1 MKCVRACMRVH
12 ACERA
17 CMRVTIIKLP
27 MEFFAFSKSDSE
39 LSDKGVATQMKALD
53 ENSVSTITENYRTN
67 YRVHLLA
74 FLELIFLNL

>member
-1 MKCVRACMRVH
+1 MRVR

-53 ENSVSTITENYRTN
+53 ENR
-67 YRVHLLA
+67 L
-74 FLELIFLNL
+74 FLQLQRIKE